1 MGAGIEPLT
10 RSGIPM
16 AEKISV
22 KASETDSDEIDL
34 GRLLGTLLDHRWL
47 IIGVTAIF
55 TIIGI
60 LYATL
65 ATPIYRSDALIQV
78 EQNTSNSLLK
88 DIASVL
94 PDAKPESAAEIELI
108 KSRMVVGKTV
118 SDLSLDIVVQ
128 QKYFPIFG
136 KGFSR
141 LMNDEPNKIA
151 VSKLEIPT
159 SWQDEWFELR
169 VIDDSTYEVDA
180 GNSIKIE
187 GKVGQLVKKDNLSI
201 LVSDIQAEKGTVFR
215 LKKSNV
221 VTAINNILE
230 DLKVADKG
238 KDTGVLSL
246 SYQGEDSELTN
257 KILNSISQNYL
268 QQNVERKSEE
278 AGKSLEFLKEQLPHV
293 RSSLD
298 ESDNKLNSYRQK
310 NESVDLT
317 LEAKSVLETMVSV
330 ESQLNELTF
339 KEAEISKL
347 YTKEHPA
354 YRALMEKRK
363 ILEEEREKINKRV
376 GAMPKTQQEILRLTR
391 DVNVGQEVYM
401 QLLNKQQ
408 ELSINKASTVGNV
421 RIIDPA
427 ALKIKPV
434 EPKKIVILLLS
445 MISGVVISMSFVILK
460 TLLHKGIESP
470 EQLEELGINVYASV
484 PLSEWQQKKDR
495 ALLGRNKKAN
505 TRSTDLLAVG
515 NPTDLAI
522 EAIRSLRT
530 SLHFAMMEAK
540 NNVLMIS
547 GASPAIGKTFIS
559 ANLGAV
565 IAQSG
570 QRVLIVDSD
579 MRKGYAHE
587 LLGTQSTDG
596 LSDILS
602 GQCTVAQ
609 AVRKTSVENMDFIP
623 RGQVP
628 PNPSELLM
636 HSRFSDFVKW
646 TSENYDLVLLDTP
659 PILAVTDAAI
669 ISRHTGTSL
678 LVARFEMNTVKE
690 IEVSIRRFEQNGTE
704 IKGVI
709 LNAIVKRA
717 ASYYGYGNYNYYTY
731 DYKSDK

>member
-1 MGAGIEPLT
+1 M
-10 RSGIPM
+10 S
-16 AEKISV
+16 EKISV
-22 KASETDSDEIDL
+22 KASETNSDEIDL
-34 GRLLGTLLDHRWL
+34 GRLLGTLLDNRWL
-47 IIGVTAIF
+47 IIGVTAVF

-60 LYATL
+60 LYATFT
-65 ATPIYRSDALIQV
+65 TPIYKADALVQV
-78 EQNTSNSLLK
+78 EQSSGNSLLK
-88 DIASVL
+88 DISSVL

-118 SDLSLDIVVQ
+118 NDLSLDIIAQ
-128 QKYFPIFG
+128 QQYFPVFG

-141 LMNDEPNKIA
+141 LMGEEPAQIA
-151 VSKLEIPT
+151 VSRLEVPQ
-159 SWQDEWFELR
+159 SWQDEAISLHI
-169 VIDDSTYEVDA
+169 IDEQNYSIEA
-180 GNSIKIE
+180 GDTVKFN
-187 GKVGQLVKKDNLSI
+187 GKVGKIEKNNGLSL
-201 LVSDIQAEKGTVFR
+201 LVSDIKADKGTVFR
-215 LKKSNV
+215 LKKLNKI
-221 VTAINNILE
+221 TAINNTL
-230 DLKVADKG
+230 DNLVVADKA

-246 SYQGEDSELTN
+246 SYEGEDPELTK
-257 KILNSISQNYL
+257 KILDSISKNYL

-278 AGKSLEFLKEQLPHV
+278 AGKSLEFLKEQLPNV
-293 RSSLD
+293 RLTLD
-298 ESDNKLNSYRQK
+298 EADNKLNNYRQK
-310 NESVDLT
+310 NESVDLS
-317 LEAKSVLETMVSV
+317 LEAKAVLDTMVAV

-363 ILEEEREKINKRV
+363 TLEEEREKVNKRV
-376 GAMPKTQQEILRLTR
+376 GVMPKTQQEILRLTR

-427 ALKIKPV
+427 ELQLKPV
-434 EPKKIVILLLS
+434 KPKKLIIVVLTIILGTIVS
-445 MISGVVISMSFVILK
+445 TAFVVLK
-460 TLLHKGIESP
+460 VMLHKGIESP

-495 ALLGRNKKAN
+495 ALLGKGKKGN
-505 TRSTDLLAVG
+505 TRSTELLAIG
-515 NPTDLAI
+515 NPADLAI

-547 GASPAIGKTFIS
+547 GASPAIGKTFVS

-570 QRVLIVDSD
+570 QRVLIVDCD

-587 LLGTQSTDG
+587 LMGVQGTNG

-602 GQCTVAQ
+602 GQITTEKSI
-609 AVRKTSVENMDFIP
+609 RKTAVENMDFIA
-623 RGQVP
+623 RGQIP

-636 HSRFSDFVKW
+636 HSRFSQFIDW
-646 TSENYDLVLLDTP
+646 ASAHYDIVLLDTP

-669 ISRHTGTSL
+669 ISRNAGTSL
-678 LVARFEMNTVKE
+678 LVARFEVNTLKE
-690 IEVSIRRFEQNGTE
+690 IEVSVRRFEQNGTE

-731 DYKSDK
+731 DYKSEKNG

>member
-1 MGAGIEPLT
+1 
-10 RSGIPM
+10 M

-22 KASETDSDEIDL
+22 KASETNTDEIDL
-34 GRLLGTLLDHRWL
+34 GRLLGTLLDNRWL
-47 IIGVTAIF
+47 IIGVTAVF
-55 TIIGI
+55 TIVGI
-60 LYATL
+60 LYSTF
-65 ATPIYRSDALIQV
+65 ATPIYKADALVQV
-78 EQNTSNSLLK
+78 EQSSGNSLLK
-88 DIASVL
+88 DISSVL

-118 SDLSLDIVVQ
+118 RDLSLDIVAQ
-128 QKYFPIFG
+128 QKYFPVFG
-136 KGFSR
+136 KGLAR
-141 LMNDEPNKIA
+141 LMGDESGKIA
-151 VSKLEIPT
+151 VSRLEVPK
-159 SWQDEWFELR
+159 SWEDETINL
-169 VIDDSTYEVDA
+169 VIIDEQNYAIEAGDA
-180 GNSIKIE
+180 VTFN
-187 GKVGQLVKKDNLSI
+187 GKVGNIEKHNGLSI
-201 LVSDIQAEKGTVFR
+201 LVSDIKAEKGTIFR
-215 LKKSNV
+215 LKKLNTI
-221 VTAINNILE
+221 TAINNVLSN
-230 DLKVADKG
+230 LAVADKG

-246 SYQGEDSELTN
+246 SYEGEDPGLTN
-257 KILNSISQNYL
+257 KVLNSISQNYL

-278 AGKSLEFLKEQLPHV
+278 AGKSLEFLKEQLPNV
-293 RSSLD
+293 RLTLD
-298 ESDNKLNSYRQK
+298 EADNKLNSYRQK
-310 NESVDLT
+310 NESVDLS
-317 LEAKSVLETMVSV
+317 LEAKAVLDTMVSV

-363 ILEEEREKINKRV
+363 TLEEEREKINKRV
-376 GAMPKTQQEILRLTR
+376 GIMPKTQQEILRLTR

-421 RIIDPA
+421 RIIDAA
-427 ALKIKPV
+427 ALQLKPV
-434 EPKKIVILLLS
+434 KPKKLVIVLLTL
-445 MISGVVISMSFVILK
+445 IIGTVISTAFVILK
-460 TLLHKGIESP
+460 TMLHKGIENP

-495 ALLGRNKKAN
+495 ALLGKGNKKNVRA
-505 TRSTDLLAVG
+505 TELLAVG
-515 NPTDLAI
+515 NPADLAI

-547 GASPAIGKTFIS
+547 GASPAIGKTFVS

-570 QRVLIVDSD
+570 QRVLIVDCD

-587 LLGTQSTDG
+587 LMGVQGING

-602 GQCTVAQ
+602 GQIPTEKSIRQTA
-609 AVRKTSVENMDFIP
+609 VENMDFIP
-623 RGQVP
+623 RGQIP

-636 HSRFSDFVKW
+636 HSRFSQFIDW
-646 TSENYDLVLLDTP
+646 ASAHYDIVLLDTP

-669 ISRHTGTSL
+669 ISRNAGTSL
-678 LVARFEMNTVKE
+678 LVARFEVNTLKE
-690 IEVSIRRFEQNGTE
+690 IEVSVRRFEQNGTE

-731 DYKSDK
+731 DYKSEKNG

>member
-1 MGAGIEPLT
+1 
-10 RSGIPM
+10 M
-16 AEKISV
+16 AEKISG
-22 KASETDSDEIDL
+22 KTSETNADEIDL

-60 LYATL
+60 LYATF
-65 ATPIYRSDALIQV
+65 ATPIYKADALIQV
-78 EQNTSNSLLK
+78 EKNSGNSLLK
-88 DIASVL
+88 DISSML
-94 PDAKPESAAEIELI
+94 PDSKPESAAEIELI

-118 SDLSLDIVVQ
+118 RDLSLDVDVQ

-136 KGFSR
+136 KGFAR
-141 LMNDEPNKIA
+141 LMDEEPGKIA
-151 VSKLEIPT
+151 VSRLDVPQ
-159 SWQDEWFELR
+159 SWQDETIELR
-169 VIDDSTYEVDA
+169 VIDTKTYEVEAGDA
-180 GNSIKIE
+180 VKFKGTVGHIE
-187 GKVGQLVKKDNLSI
+187 KHNGLSI
-201 LVSDIQAEKGTVFR
+201 LVSEILAESGTVFR
-215 LKKSNV
+215 LQKFNSL
-221 VTAINNILE
+221 TAINIVLNNLV
-230 DLKVADKG
+230 VADRG
-238 KDTGVLSL
+238 KDTGVLAL
-246 SYQGEDSELTN
+246 SYEGENPELVN
-257 KILNSISQNYL
+257 KTLNSISQNYL

-278 AGKSLEFLKEQLPHV
+278 AGKSLEFLKEQLPNV
-293 RSSLD
+293 RVALND
-298 ESDNKLNSYRQK
+298 ADNKLNNYRQK
-310 NESVDLT
+310 NESVDLS
-317 LEAKSVLETMVSV
+317 LEAKAVLDTMVAV

-354 YRALMEKRK
+354 YRALMEKRET
-363 ILEEEREKINKRV
+363 LETERAKINKRV
-376 GAMPKTQQEILRLTR
+376 GGMPKTQQEIIRLTR

-421 RIIDPA
+421 RIIDA
-427 ALKIKPV
+427 AAIQIKPIK
-434 EPKKIVILLLS
+434 PKKLFAVMLTMVIGLLTS
-445 MISGVVISMSFVILK
+445 IAFIILR
-460 TLLHKGIESP
+460 TILHRGIESP

-495 ALLGRNKKAN
+495 ALLGRGKKGN
-505 TRSTDLLAVG
+505 TRSTELLAIG
-515 NPTDLAI
+515 NPADLAI

-547 GASPAIGKTFIS
+547 GASPAIGKTFVS

-570 QRVLIVDSD
+570 LRVLIVDCD

-587 LLGTQSTDG
+587 LMGCTGTEG
-596 LSDILS
+596 ISDILS
-602 GQCTVAQ
+602 GRLNVDKCL
-609 AVRKTSVENMDFIP
+609 RKTNVENMDFIP
-623 RGQVP
+623 RGQIP

-636 HSRFSDFVKW
+636 HSRFSQFIDW
-646 TSENYDLVLLDTP
+646 ASSNYDIVLLDTP

-669 ISRHTGTSL
+669 ISRHAGTSL
-678 LVARFEMNTVKE
+678 LVARFEVNTLKE
-690 IEVSIRRFEQNGTE
+690 IEISIRRFEQNGAE

-717 ASYYGYGNYNYYTY
+717 ASYYGYGNYRYYAY
-731 DYKSDK
+731 DYKSEK

>member
-1 MGAGIEPLT
+1 
-10 RSGIPM
+10 M

-22 KASETDSDEIDL
+22 KTSETNSDEIDL

-60 LYATL
+60 LYATF

-78 EQNTSNSLLK
+78 EQNTGNSLLK
-88 DIASVL
+88 DISSVL

-141 LMNDEPNKIA
+141 LMEYVPEKVA
-151 VSKLEIPT
+151 VSRLEVPA

-169 VIDDSTYEVDA
+169 IIDNSTYEVNVDDTV
-180 GNSIKIE
+180 KFE
-187 GKVGQLVKKDNLSI
+187 GKIGQIEKQSGLSI
-201 LVSDIQAEKGTVFR
+201 LVSDIQAEKNTVFR
-215 LKKSNV
+215 IKKLNPI
-221 VTAINNILE
+221 TAINDVLE
-230 DLKVADKG
+230 DLTVADKG

-246 SYQGEDSELTN
+246 SYEGEKADLIN

-278 AGKSLEFLKEQLPHV
+278 AGKSLEFLKEQLPSV
-293 RSSLD
+293 RTGLD
-298 ESDNKLNSYRQK
+298 EADNKLNSYRQK

-317 LEAKSVLETMVSV
+317 LEAKAVLETMVAV

-363 ILEEEREKINKRV
+363 TLEEEREKINKRV

-421 RIIDPA
+421 RIIDA
-427 ALKIKPV
+427 AAVKIKPV
-434 EPKKIVILLLS
+434 KPKKVIVVLLS
-445 MISGVVISMSFVILK
+445 MFAGAVVSIAFVVLK
-460 TLLHKGIESP
+460 NFLHKGLESP

-495 ALLGRNKKAN
+495 ALLSRNKKGN
-505 TRSTDLLAVG
+505 TRSTELLAVG
-515 NPTDLAI
+515 NPADLAI

-547 GASPAIGKTFIS
+547 GASPAIGKTFVS

-570 QRVLIVDSD
+570 QRVLIVDCD

-587 LLGTQSTDG
+587 LMGVQGTNG

-602 GQCTVAQ
+602 GQIPTQ
-609 AVRKTSVENMDFIP
+609 NSIRKTAVENMDFIP
-623 RGQVP
+623 RGQIP

-636 HSRFSDFVKW
+636 HSRFSQFIDWATK
-646 TSENYDLVLLDTP
+646 NYDIVLLDTP
-659 PILAVTDAAI
+659 PILAVTDAAV
-669 ISRHTGTSL
+669 ISRHAGTSL
-678 LVARFEMNTVKE
+678 LVARFEVNTLKE

-717 ASYYGYGNYNYYTY
+717 ASYYGYGNYNYYSY
-731 DYKSDK
+731 EYKSDK

>member
-1 MGAGIEPLT
+1 
-10 RSGIPM
+10 M

-22 KASETDSDEIDL
+22 KSSENKADEIDL
-34 GRLLGTLLDHRWL
+34 GHLLGTLLDNKWL
-47 IIGVTAIF
+47 IVGVTTLF

-60 LYATL
+60 LYVTL
-65 ATPIYRSDALIQV
+65 ATPIYKSDALIQV
-78 EQNTSNSLLK
+78 EQKSGNSLLN
-88 DIASVL
+88 DISSML
-94 PDAKPESAAEIELI
+94 PDAKPQSAAEIELI
-108 KSRMVVGKTV
+108 RSRMVIGKTIR
-118 SDLSLDIVVQ
+118 DLSLDTVVEQ
-128 QKYFPIFG
+128 RYFPVFG
-136 KGFSR
+136 KGLAR
-141 LMNDEPNKIA
+141 VLGNEPGKIA
-151 VSKLEIPT
+151 VSRLDVVG
-159 SWQDEWFELR
+159 SWQDKDIELT
-169 VIDDSTYEVDA
+169 VLTENTYEI
-180 GNSIKIE
+180 NS
-187 GKVGQLVKKDNLSI
+187 GDLVKFTGTVGKLEQHNGVTV
-201 LVSDIQAEKGTVFR
+201 LVSDIAAKPKTVFSV
-215 LKKSNV
+215 KKLNEL
-221 VTAINNILE
+221 TAINSLLY
-230 DLKVADKG
+230 DLSVVDKG
-238 KDTGVLSL
+238 KDTGVLQLSL
-246 SYQGEDSELTN
+246 EDEDPIRAS

-278 AGKSLEFLKEQLPHV
+278 AGKSLEFLKEQLPSV
-293 RSSLD
+293 RDALN
-298 ESDNKLNSYRQK
+298 EAENKLNKFRQQ

-317 LEAKSVLETMVSV
+317 LEAKAVLDTMVSV

-354 YRALMEKRK
+354 YRALMEKRVT
-363 ILEEEREKINKRV
+363 LEQERDKLNKRV
-376 GAMPKTQQEILRLTR
+376 GGMPKTQQEILRLTR
-391 DVNVGQEVYM
+391 DVQAGQEVYM

-427 ALKIKPV
+427 VTQPSPVKPRKILIVLLITIFGALASI
-434 EPKKIVILLLS
+434 I
-445 MISGVVISMSFVILK
+445 VVIARAV
-460 TLLHKGIESP
+460 LHKGIESP

-495 ALLGRNKKAN
+495 ELFIHNKNKKINA
-505 TRSTDLLAVG
+505 RSNELLAVG

-547 GASPAIGKTFIS
+547 GASPAIGKTFVS

-565 IAQSG
+565 IAQSNLK
-570 QRVLIVDSD
+570 VLIVDCD

-587 LLGTQSTDG
+587 LMGTNGVNG

-602 GQCTVAQ
+602 GQITVEKAL
-609 AVRKTSVENMDFIP
+609 RKTAVENMDFIP
-623 RGQVP
+623 RGQIP

-636 HSRFSDFVKW
+636 HAHFVEFIEWAAKH
-646 TSENYDLVLLDTP
+646 YDIVLLDTP

-669 ISRHTGTSL
+669 ISRHAGTSL
-678 LVARFEMNTVKE
+678 LVARFEVNTLKE
-690 IEVSIRRFEQNGTE
+690 IEVSIRRFEQNGAE

-717 ASYYGYGNYNYYTY
+717 ASYYGYGNYHYYTY
-731 DYKSDK
+731 DYKSEKNS

>member
-1 MGAGIEPLT
+1 
-10 RSGIPM
+10 M

-22 KASETDSDEIDL
+22 KASETNTDEIDL
-34 GRLLGTLLDHRWL
+34 GRLLGTLLDNRWL
-47 IIGVTAIF
+47 IIGVTAVF
-55 TIIGI
+55 TILGI
-60 LYATL
+60 LYASF
-65 ATPIYRSDALIQV
+65 ATPIYKADALIQV
-78 EQNTSNSLLK
+78 EQSSGNSLLK
-88 DIASVL
+88 DISSVL

-118 SDLSLDIVVQ
+118 NDLSLDIIAQ
-128 QKYFPIFG
+128 QKYFPVFG

-141 LMNDEPNKIA
+141 LIGEESGKIA
-151 VSKLEIPT
+151 ISRLDVPQ
-159 SWQDEWFELR
+159 SWQDEAINLY
-169 VIDDSTYEVDA
+169 VIDDSNYSIEA
-180 GNSIKIE
+180 GDVVKFN
-187 GKVGQLVKKDNLSI
+187 GKVGQIEKHNGLSL
-201 LVSDIQAEKGTVFR
+201 LVSDIKAEQGTVFYIKK
-215 LKKSNV
+215 LKTIAAVNNV
-221 VTAINNILE
+221 LNNLV
-230 DLKVADKG
+230 VADKG

-246 SYQGEDSELTN
+246 SYEGEDPELTN
-257 KILNSISQNYL
+257 KVLNSISQNYL

-278 AGKSLEFLKEQLPHV
+278 AGKSLEFLKEQLPNV
-293 RSSLD
+293 RLTLD
-298 ESDNKLNSYRQK
+298 EADNKLNNYRQK
-310 NESVDLT
+310 NESVDLS
-317 LEAKSVLETMVSV
+317 LEAKAVLDTMVSV

-363 ILEEEREKINKRV
+363 TLEEEREKINKRV
-376 GAMPKTQQEILRLTR
+376 GGMPKTQQEILRLTR

-421 RIIDPA
+421 RIIDTA
-427 ALKIKPV
+427 ALQLKPV
-434 EPKKIVILLLS
+434 KPKKLIIVLLAIIAGS
-445 MISGVVISMSFVILK
+445 VISTAFVILK
-460 TLLHKGIESP
+460 TMLHKGIESP

-495 ALLGRNKKAN
+495 SLLGKGKKGN
-505 TRSTDLLAVG
+505 TRSTELLAVG
-515 NPTDLAI
+515 NPADLAI

-570 QRVLIVDSD
+570 QRVLIIDCD

-587 LLGTQSTDG
+587 LMGTHGTDG

-602 GQCTVAQ
+602 GQITAEKS
-609 AVRKTSVENMDFIP
+609 VRKTAVENMDFIA
-623 RGQVP
+623 RGQIP

-636 HSRFSDFVKW
+636 HSRFSLFIDWASKH
-646 TSENYDLVLLDTP
+646 YDIVLLDTP

-669 ISRHTGTSL
+669 ISRNAGTSL
-678 LVARFEMNTVKE
+678 LVARFEVNTLKE
-690 IEVSIRRFEQNGTE
+690 IEVSIRRFEQNGAE

-709 LNAIVKRA
+709 LNAIMKRA
-717 ASYYGYGNYNYYTY
+717 TSYYSYGNYHYTY
-731 DYKSDK
+731 DYKSDT

>member
-1 MGAGIEPLT
+1 
-10 RSGIPM
+10 M

-22 KASETDSDEIDL
+22 KASETNTDEIDL
-34 GRLLGTLLDHRWL
+34 GRLLGTLLDNRWL
-47 IIGVTAIF
+47 IIGVTAVF
-55 TIIGI
+55 TILGI
-60 LYATL
+60 LCATF
-65 ATPIYRSDALIQV
+65 ATPIYKADALIQV
-78 EQNTSNSLLK
+78 EQSSGSSLLK
-88 DIASVL
+88 DISSVL

-118 SDLSLDIVVQ
+118 NDLSLDIIAQ
-128 QKYFPIFG
+128 QKYLPVFG
-136 KGFSR
+136 KGFAR
-141 LMNDEPNKIA
+141 LMGEESGKIA
-151 VSKLEIPT
+151 VSRLEVPK
-159 SWQDEWFELR
+159 SWEDETISL
-169 VIDDSTYEVDA
+169 VIIDEKNYAIEAGDA
-180 GNSIKIE
+180 VTFN
-187 GKVGQLVKKDNLSI
+187 GKVGNIEKHNGLSI
-201 LVSDIQAEKGTVFR
+201 LVSDIKAEKGTVFR
-215 LKKSNV
+215 LQKLNTI
-221 VTAINNILE
+221 TAINNVLE
-230 DLKVADKG
+230 NLSVADKG

-246 SYQGEDSELTN
+246 SYEGEDPELTN
-257 KILNSISQNYL
+257 KVLNSISQNYL

-278 AGKSLEFLKEQLPHV
+278 AGKSLEFLKEQLPNV
-293 RSSLD
+293 RLTLD
-298 ESDNKLNSYRQK
+298 DADNKLNSYRQK
-310 NESVDLT
+310 NESVDLS
-317 LEAKSVLETMVSV
+317 LEAKAVLDTMVSV

-363 ILEEEREKINKRV
+363 TLEEEREKINKRV
-376 GAMPKTQQEILRLTR
+376 GGMPKTQQEILRLTR

-421 RIIDPA
+421 RIIDAA
-427 ALKIKPV
+427 ALQLKPV
-434 EPKKIVILLLS
+434 KPKKLIIVLLAIIAGS
-445 MISGVVISMSFVILK
+445 VISTSFVILK
-460 TLLHKGIESP
+460 TMLHKGIESP

-495 ALLGRNKKAN
+495 ALLGKGKKGN
-505 TRSTDLLAVG
+505 TRSTELLAVG
-515 NPTDLAI
+515 NPADLAI

-547 GASPAIGKTFIS
+547 GASPAIGKTFVS

-570 QRVLIVDSD
+570 QRVLIVDCD

-587 LLGTQSTDG
+587 LMGVQGING

-602 GQCTVAQ
+602 GQITTEKSI
-609 AVRKTSVENMDFIP
+609 RKTAIENMDFIA
-623 RGQVP
+623 RGQIP

-636 HSRFSDFVKW
+636 HSRFSQFIDW
-646 TSENYDLVLLDTP
+646 ASEHYDIVLLDTP

-669 ISRHTGTSL
+669 ISRNAGTSL
-678 LVARFEMNTVKE
+678 LVARFEVNTLKE

-731 DYKSDK
+731 DYKSEKNS

>member
-1 MGAGIEPLT
+1 
-10 RSGIPM
+10 M

-22 KASETDSDEIDL
+22 KASETNTDEIDL
-34 GRLLGTLLDHRWL
+34 GRLLGTLLDNRWL
-47 IIGVTAIF
+47 IIGVTAVF
-55 TIIGI
+55 TIFGI
-60 LYATL
+60 LYATF
-65 ATPIYRSDALIQV
+65 ATPIYKADALIQV
-78 EQNTSNSLLK
+78 EQSSGNSLLK
-88 DIASVL
+88 DISSVL

-118 SDLSLDIVVQ
+118 KDLSLDIVVQ

-136 KGFSR
+136 KGFAR
-141 LMNDEPNKIA
+141 LMDDEPGKIA
-151 VSKLEIPT
+151 VSRLEVPQ
-159 SWQDEWFELR
+159 SWQEKLIKLTVLDLQ
-169 VIDDSTYEVDA
+169 TYQVEVGDVV
-180 GNSIKIE
+180 KFK
-187 GKVGQLVKKDNLSI
+187 GKVGQIEKHDGLSI
-201 LVSDIQAEKGTVFR
+201 LLSEIQAEPGMVFR
-215 LKKSNV
+215 VQKLNTL
-221 VTAINNILE
+221 TAINNVLGN
-230 DLKVADKG
+230 LSVADKG

-246 SYQGEDSELTN
+246 SFEGEEAELTN

-278 AGKSLEFLKEQLPHV
+278 AGKSLEFLKEQLPSV
-293 RSSLD
+293 RLNLD
-298 ESDNKLNSYRQK
+298 DADNKLNSYRQK
-310 NESVDLT
+310 NESVDLS
-317 LEAKSVLETMVSV
+317 LEAKAVLDTMVAV

-363 ILEEEREKINKRV
+363 TLEEEREKINKRV
-376 GAMPKTQQEILRLTR
+376 GVMPKTQQEILRLTR

-421 RIIDPA
+421 RIIDPSA
-427 ALKIKPV
+427 IQLSPV
-434 EPKKIVILLLS
+434 KPKKALIVLLAILLGGMVS
-445 MISGVVISMSFVILK
+445 TAFVVLK

-495 ALLGRNKKAN
+495 VLLARSNKSN
-505 TRSTDLLAVG
+505 TRATELLAIG

-565 IAQSG
+565 ISQSG
-570 QRVLIVDSD
+570 QRVLIVDCD

-587 LLGTQSTDG
+587 LMGTQSVDG

-602 GQCTVAQ
+602 GQIEVEKSI
-609 AVRKTSVENMDFIP
+609 RKTALENMDFIP
-623 RGQVP
+623 RGQIP

-636 HSRFSDFVKW
+636 HSRFPQFIKW
-646 TSENYDLVLLDTP
+646 AAEHYDIVLLDTP

-669 ISRHTGTSL
+669 ISRHAGTSL
-678 LVARFEMNTVKE
+678 LVARFEVNTLKE
-690 IEVSIRRFEQNGTE
+690 IEVSIRRFEQNGAE

-717 ASYYGYGNYNYYTY
+717 ASYYGYGNYHYYTY
-731 DYKSDK
+731 DYKSEKNN